1 MINEKLFV
9 AVDTNDYNRAKQ
21 IVGECNNKV
30 YGVKFGLEFY
40 VRFGLEAIER
50 LMHHTNLQLFLD
62 LKLHDIPN
70 TVVGAL
76 DSIKS
81 LKPKFVTVHGSG
93 GQEML
98 RAVAQK
104 VAGTET
110 NILAVSLLTSLDSN
124 DLAKMGCHLTA
135 QEFVMNIARI
145 AHETGI
151 HGIVCSADEVSA
163 VSQEFPSLVRMVPG
177 IRPVF
182 YKTASDQKRTST
194 PLEAILKGASYIVIG
209 RAITNS
215 PSISKTLQMI
225 NDE

>member
-70 TVVGAL
+70 TVAGAL
-76 DSIKS
+76 DAIK
-81 LKPKFVTVHGSG
+81 LLHPKYITIHGSG
-93 GQEML
+93 G
-98 RAVAQK
+98 RAMMDASVKKLQ
-104 VAGTET
+104 GTGI

-124 DLAKMGCHLTA
+124 DLMAMGCTITPG
-135 QEFVMNIARI
+135 QYVMNIAKM
-145 AHETGI
+145 AHESGVQ
-151 HGIVCSADEVSA
+151 GLVCSANEVND
-163 VSQEFPSLVRMVPG
+163 VSGAYPNLVRMVPG
-177 IRPVF
+177 IRPKF
-182 YKTASDQKRTST
+182 YQSQNDQKRTAT
-194 PLEAILKGASYIVIG
+194 PLEAILKGASFLVIG
-209 RAITNS
+209 RAITDS
-215 PSISKTLQMI
+215 PNIGKTLDMI
-225 NDE
+225 NSE